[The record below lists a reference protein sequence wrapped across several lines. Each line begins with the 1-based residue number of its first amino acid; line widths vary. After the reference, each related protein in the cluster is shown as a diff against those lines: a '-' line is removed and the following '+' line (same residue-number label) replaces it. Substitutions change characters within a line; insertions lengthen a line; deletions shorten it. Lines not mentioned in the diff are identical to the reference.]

1 MKSFLTIFIL
11 LFALQNSFGQSL
23 QNSEVDGLKYF
34 DENKRWYNEFT
45 EHWFQFF
52 DIPESEIRDSI
63 AQFDKIGKDLRTP
76 ENAWEGTYGNGG
88 DTHGSYIRWSEKNGF
103 IWLIVNKCNGG
114 PMQII
119 RGKVVVTSSLVRL
132 IPEKIVKASF
142 DHGSHNFS
150 LNKPI
155 DFVLVKWRGENYIVR
170 PTDLRDFAD
179 YAAGLNP
186 ETSGLYDEGR
196 YFIGLSQKTT
206 GSANDLPIFPAGYET
221 YVKKPLKMTIVSL
234 SKNFRRSKPPVSEDS
249 DDYEK
254 ETVKNYDDLVT
265 QFKLDIGKTPNLAPD
280 TFIRF
285 VRENED
291 DYSMD
296 GIRIVKVFDDY
307 SIGEYV
313 TSVPKKTCR
322 KSGYGDC
329 MAEERRPLKVG
340 MKLSTTGEW

>member
-1 MKSFLTIFIL
+1 MKSFLTIFIIF
-11 LFALQNSFGQSL
+11 FALQTSLSQSL
-23 QNSEVDGLKYF
+23 QNTEVDGLKYF
-34 DENKRWYNEFT
+34 DENKRWYNDFT

-63 AQFDKIGKDLRTP
+63 AQFDKIGKDLRNP
-76 ENAWEGTYGNGG
+76 QSEWERTYGNGG

-103 IWLIVNKCNGG
+103 IWLVVNKCSGG
-114 PMQII
+114 PMQIV

-132 IPEKIVKASF
+132 IPEKVIKSSF
-142 DHGSHNFS
+142 NHDNHTFS
-150 LNKPI
+150 VNKPI
-155 DFVLVKWRGENYIVR
+155 DFVLVKWRNENYIVR
-170 PTDLRDFAD
+170 STELRDFAD

-196 YFIGLSQKTT
+196 YFVGLSQTQT
-206 GSANDLPIFPAGYET
+206 GSASELPIFPSGYET
-221 YVKKPLKMTIVSL
+221 YVKKPFKPIIVSL
-234 SKNFRRSKPPVSEDS
+234 GKSFRRNKPISKDS
-249 DDYEK
+249 DEYEK
-254 ETVKNYDDLVT
+254 EIFKNYDDLVT
-265 QFKLDIGKTPNLAPD
+265 QFKLDIGKNLNLAPN

-285 VRENED
+285 IRENED

-313 TSVPKKTCR
+313 TSVPKKTCK
-322 KSGYGDC
+322 KSDYDNC
-329 MAEERRPLKVG
+329 TAQERRLLKVG